1 MRLLQPCSGD
11 KSSSLIEVAA
21 RAALSSVLS
30 AGTAGDA
37 RLLSSALDA
46 LDSMPPILDAF
57 LALCSATPHDTL
69 LPSLRL
75 LIVLHPIFASKNR
88 ESLRGAIAP
97 EGGGAV
103 ASPQQGELLQLLARV

>member
-1 MRLLQPCSGD
+1 MD

-21 RAALSSVLS
+21 RAALFSVLS

-46 LDSMPPILDAF
+46 LESMPSIFDAILV
-57 LALCSATPHDTL
+57 LCSTTPHDAL

-75 LIVLHPIFASKNR
+75 LIVLHPIFAAKNR
-88 ESLRGAIAP
+88 ENLRGCIASGS
-97 EGGGAV
+97 GGG
-103 ASPQQGELLQLLARV
+103 PQQEEILQLLARV